1 MITIN
6 TPNDLMIEL
15 LGGLD
20 LDLLKTQKKSL
31 AEIITDENFTL
42 LTRLH
47 LEGILNL
54 LDAITDFMEDHPDD
68 VGRMRVK
75 RKDKLVKEGKI

>member
-6 TPNDLMIEL
+6 TPNDLLIEL
-15 LGGLD
+15 LGGID
-20 LDLLKTQKKSL
+20 LEELKYQKKML
-31 AEIITDENFTL
+31 ASMSGGTASPII
-42 LTRLH
+42 
-47 LEGILNL
+47 EGILNL
-54 LDAITDFMEDHPDD
+54 LDVITDFMEDHPDD